1 MGIFSFGKP
10 KDEVLENKIQKLN
23 QEIELKKRGL
33 DELKLQIQTTKE
45 IYSLNEE
52 LKQINR

>member
-23 QEIELKKRGL
+23 QEIELKKKSL
-33 DELKLQIQTTKE
+33 DELKLQYKLLRKYI
-45 IYSLNEE
+45 L
-52 LKQINR
+52 

>member
-23 QEIELKKRGL
+23 QEIELKKKSL
-33 DELKLQIQTTKE
+33 DELKLQIQTAKE
-45 IYSLNEE
+45 IYSL
-52 LKQINR
+52 KRRISK